1 MENSIIIRCPCC
13 GQSLEVFPGNWLM
26 DSVVR
31 LLPTNIVQ
39 DTINSQN
46 NISLGDRY
54 NLLQSQNISQRRI

>member
-1 MENSIIIRCPCC
+1 MENSIIITCPCC
-13 GQSLEVFPGNWLM
+13 GQGLEVFPGNWLM

-46 NISLGDRY
+46 
-54 NLLQSQNISQRRI
+54 